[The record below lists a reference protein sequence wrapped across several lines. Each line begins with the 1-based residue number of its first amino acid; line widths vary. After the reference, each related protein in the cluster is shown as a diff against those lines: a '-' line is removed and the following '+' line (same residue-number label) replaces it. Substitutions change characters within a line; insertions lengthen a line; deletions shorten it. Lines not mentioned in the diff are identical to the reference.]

1 MSLTSSNG
9 ARSSLALGPLPGTE
23 AAEPL
28 FPVDPE
34 LVVTEPPSLQDG
46 LLAAALLWCTHS
58 TWPTVRA
65 IASCAGV
72 AASSVLWPYGTI
84 DAMRNAL
91 IRAERA
97 ALAELLDDHDGDLAT
112 AVAARV
118 EVLAEHD
125 PRLSRLPLL
134 VALAAGVHDP
144 EELAALALGVRSLP
158 AA

>member
-9 ARSSLALGPLPGTE
+9 VRPSLTLASLPGME

-34 LVVTEPPSLQDG
+34 FVVGDRPSLQDG
-46 LLAAALLWCTHS
+46 LRAAALLWCTHS
-58 TWPTVRA
+58 VWPTVRA
-65 IASCAGV
+65 IAGCAGI
-72 AASSVLWPYGTI
+72 AASTVLWPYGTI

-91 IRAERA
+91 VRAERA
-97 ALAELLDDHDGDLAT
+97 ALEGLLDAHDADLAA

-118 EVLAEHD
+118 EALVAHD
-125 PRLSRLPLL
+125 PRLSRLPLIA
-134 VALAAGVHDP
+134 ALAAGVHDP
-144 EELAALALGVRSLP
+144 DELAVLAGGVRFLP